1 MFLRRVSSFLAKKN
15 EPRKK
20 TSGKTTKKQSKNA
33 LAKTKGSFFV
43 IRQEPSTMSSI
54 LLVSIPIFIVLVL
67 WFLLTNGESI
77 EARIINPAILPSPL
91 EMLNAIPSLLSP
103 QRKLLD
109 GIFISLFRIIQGF
122 TIALVIAFPLGILM
136 GTFSKINKMF
146 SSLIIVGSYVPIPT
160 LLPLTMAAFG
170 IGEEQ
175 KIGFLAIAS
184 FVFLLPAFVKTIDDI
199 DDIFLNTA
207 YTLGT
212 SKWQLVTKILVPIA
226 MPKIYDSMRTGFGI
240 GFTWIIVAEMI
251 GAESG
256 LGFILKQAQTRGGT
270 DNTPIMYL
278 VLLVIILLAF
288 VIDAIW
294 KYFYKQFFPYKENR

>member
-1 MFLRRVSSFLAKKN
+1 MSSSLVDQDKSDKKNKSAKKDTLVKSDGIF
-15 EPRKK
+15 KK
-20 TSGKTTKKQSKNA
+20 IVDSI
-33 LAKTKGSFFV
+33 FV
-43 IRQEPSTMSSI
+43 IRQNPSATDS
-54 LLVSIPIFIVLVL
+54 LLLISIPIAIVIFL
-67 WFLLTNGESI
+67 WFLLTQGDSI
-77 EARIINPAILPSPL
+77 ETRIINPAILPSPL
-91 EMLNAIPSLLSP
+91 EIFNAIPSLLSP

-109 GIFISLFRIIQGF
+109 GIFISLWRIVQGF
-122 TIALVIAFPLGILM
+122 TIALVIAFPLGVLM
-136 GTFSKINKMF
+136 GTFSKVNKMF
-146 SSLIIVGSYVPIPT
+146 SSLIVVGSYIPIPT
-160 LLPLTMAAFG
+160 LVPLTMAAFG

-175 KIGFLAIAS
+175 KVGFLAIAS
-184 FVFLLPAFVKTIDDI
+184 FVFLLPAFVNSINDI

-212 SKWQLVTKILVPIA
+212 SKWQLIKRILVPIA
-226 MPKIYDSMRTGFGI
+226 MPKIYDSMRAGFGV

-278 VLLVIILLAF
+278 VLLVIVLLAF
-288 VIDAIW
+288 VIDATW